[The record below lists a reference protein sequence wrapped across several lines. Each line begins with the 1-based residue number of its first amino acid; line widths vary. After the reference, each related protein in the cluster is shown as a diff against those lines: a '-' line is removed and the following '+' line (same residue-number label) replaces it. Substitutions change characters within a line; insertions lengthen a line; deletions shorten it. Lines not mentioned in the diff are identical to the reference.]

1 MRNNENDITVTKEN
15 DSVLKILVPS
25 EISESDF
32 NAMYY
37 ELNGDDYHNILFRL
51 AVAVPGNR
59 KYCEM
64 TWVKKDGAKEADEE

>member
-37 ELNGDDYHNILFRL
+37 S
-51 AVAVPGNR
+51 
-59 KYCEM
+59 
-64 TWVKKDGAKEADEE
+64 